1 VRTSDLSSAA
11 RCSPQPTRELRSR
24 TQAEFGVDM
33 GEVTCDRSLSDKER
47 GGHLPVRAAFRDE
60 IGDAALGGR
69 PPFLSPAPP
78 DASRL
83 PLTYASGPASSLLA
97 PDGGS
102 KLSEFVERSWDRL
115 AGMPFL
121 PTPPPDDAE
130 RQQCPSLPEGVSHL
144 LALCNGPVEQNAGA
158 VDLPPSGG
166 DQTTTSGRVRQN
178 PLAGDPSGVLF
189 PCIENPDPVL
199 YPPELEQK
207 LALVAAPPADVGLA
221 PSKRRCLPLGV
232 VEPIHGAR
240 QISTPTCNKA
250 EDGHVLR
257 GTEAELLLR

>member
-1 VRTSDLSSAA
+1 
-11 RCSPQPTRELRSR
+11 
-24 TQAEFGVDM
+24 M

-69 PPFLSPAPP
+69 QPFLSPAPA
-78 DASRL
+78 DASEL
-83 PLTYASGPASSLLA
+83 ASCLLD
-97 PDGGS
+97 PDRGS
-102 KLSEFVERSWDRL
+102 KLFEVVERSLDRL

-144 LALCNGPVEQNAGA
+144 LALCNGSVEQNAGA

-178 PLAGDPSGVLF
+178 PLAGDPSGVVF
-189 PCIENPDPVL
+189 PCIENSDRVL

-207 LALVAAPPADVGLA
+207 LDLIAAPPADAGLA

-257 GTEAELLLR
+257 GPEAGLLLR